1 MSDELERTVVD
12 VLTSVLA
19 ETEERVRAQP
29 VLARHGWDSLRL
41 LEALAQLE
49 NQLQITL
56 NPRAYN
62 SARTLD
68 DIVRVVRE
76 TVEAKGTQAPAPA
89 GPWIA

>member
-1 MSDELERTVVD
+1 MSDDLERTVLK

-29 VLARHGWDSLRL
+29 VLAHHGWDSLRML
-41 LEALAQLE
+41 GVLAQLE
-49 NQLQITL
+49 KKLQITID
-56 NPRAYN
+56 PRGYQ

-89 GPWIA
+89 GPWIV